1 MRGRVGRTGFLSP
14 KKRKN
19 VFEGKGI
26 FLLLNPGFRFSTER
40 IDIETGHQCE

>member
-1 MRGRVGRTGFLSP
+1 LAEQGSFEFL
-14 KKRKN
+14 KRKN